1 MILKFKMSL
10 KIDIRPISKL
20 CGEVPPVLV
29 TRTNKVTITL
39 HADMSSDIHNQ
50 VTGLKQNYKY
60 YKINIFFLNNAEILF
75 LSPDKRFKV
84 QLMRTMDPPFIP
96 RGAIKAINGQKAN
109 ENVINSFT
117 VQQSSDGHFINLYIK
132 KFILINN

>member
-1 MILKFKMSL
+1 M
-10 KIDIRPISKL
+10 
-20 CGEVPPVLV
+20 
-29 TRTNKVTITL
+29 
-39 HADMSSDIHNQ
+39 
-50 VTGLKQNYKY
+50 
-60 YKINIFFLNNAEILF
+60 NNAEILF

-132 KFILINN
+132 NLF